1 MRKSRAHRPLRR
13 PRQSDFGKA
22 PSAARRKSNQ
32 RNRRRS
38 PTRYGGT
45 KGDNTLTKDEI
56 VTAVRRILKSPDFE
70 GALYGTGRQQA
81 RSARG
86 DAAFDALLECAE
98 ADIKAAGEQ
107 LGQHDGAAG

>member
-1 MRKSRAHRPLRR
+1 M
-13 PRQSDFGKA
+13 
-22 PSAARRKSNQ
+22 
-32 RNRRRS
+32 
-38 PTRYGGT
+38 
-45 KGDNTLTKDEI
+45 TKDEI
-56 VTAVRRILKSPDFE
+56 VTTVRQILKSPDFE
-70 GALYGTGRQQA
+70 GSLYGTGRQQA

>member
-1 MRKSRAHRPLRR
+1 L
-13 PRQSDFGKA
+13 
-22 PSAARRKSNQ
+22 
-32 RNRRRS
+32 
-38 PTRYGGT
+38 
-45 KGDNTLTKDEI
+45 E
-56 VTAVRRILKSPDFE
+56 SPDFE